1 MMRKFGLSFI
11 GLILTMLGSAIAF
24 ASEVGIGT
32 ETKLP
37 IPRYV
42 SLKVDRVNMR
52 AGPSKDH
59 EIKWIYQKA
68 GLPVEVTAEFETWR
82 RVRDS
87 SGVEGWVLA
96 NLISSRRTALVT
108 PWLSQGVY
116 PLHVKPDTQS
126 ALNAQL
132 SPGVLVNLKK
142 CDGKWCFVTGEG
154 FSGFIQQEQLWGA
167 YPEEKV
173 D

>member
-1 MMRKFGLSFI
+1 M
-11 GLILTMLGSAIAF
+11 GLILAILGTVFVS
-24 ASEVGIGT
+24 ASEIGIGT

-59 EIKWIYQKA
+59 EIKWVYQRA

-82 RVRDS
+82 RIRDS

-108 PWLSQGVY
+108 PWLSQGIF
-116 PLHVKPDTQS
+116 PLHVKSDTQS
-126 ALNAQL
+126 ALKALL
-132 SPGVLVNLKK
+132 SPSVLVNGVL
-142 CDGKWCFVTGEG
+142 
-154 FSGFIQQEQLWGA
+154 
-167 YPEEKV
+167 
-173 D
+173 

>member
-1 MMRKFGLSFI
+1 MIRKFGLFFL
-11 GLILTMLGSAIAF
+11 GLILTMLGAVFVS
-24 ASEVGIGT
+24 ASEIGIGT

-52 AGPSKDH
+52 AGPSKEH

-82 RVRDS
+82 RIRDS
-87 SGVEGWVLA
+87 SGIEGWVMA
-96 NLISSRRTALVT
+96 NLISSRRTALIT
-108 PWLSQGVY
+108 PWLSQGVSQ
-116 PLHVKPDTQS
+116 LHVKPDNQS
-126 ALNAQL
+126 ALSAQL
-132 SPGVLVNLKK
+132 SSGVLANLKK
-142 CDGKWCFVTGEG
+142 CDGKWCSVSGEG
-154 FSGFIQQEQLWGA
+154 FSGFVRQERLWGA
-167 YPEEKV
+167 YPEEKI

>member
-1 MMRKFGLSFI
+1 MRKFGISFMA
-11 GLILTMLGSAIAF
+11 LILAMLGPVFVS
-24 ASEVGIGT
+24 ASEIGIGT

-59 EIKWIYQKA
+59 EIKWVYQRA

-82 RVRDS
+82 RIRDS

-108 PWLSQGVY
+108 PWLSQGIF
-116 PLHVKPDTQS
+116 PLHVKSDTQS
-126 ALNAQL
+126 ALKAQL
-132 SPGVLVNLKK
+132 SSGVLVNLKK
-142 CDGKWCFVTGEG
+142 CDGKWCSVTGEG
-154 FSGFIQQEQLWGA
+154 FAGFIQQEHLWGA

-173 D
+173 E